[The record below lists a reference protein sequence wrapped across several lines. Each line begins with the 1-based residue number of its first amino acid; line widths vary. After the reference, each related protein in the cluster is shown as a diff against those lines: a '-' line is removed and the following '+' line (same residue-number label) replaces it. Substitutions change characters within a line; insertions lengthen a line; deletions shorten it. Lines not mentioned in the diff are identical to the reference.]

1 MIGSILREARAKKGY
16 TMKDIKALTGI
27 FEPNYSDYESEKTV
41 PLKHVTIVKLANAL
55 ELDAENLEII
65 AIIDS
70 GNIPPVLQSDKE
82 FMDDLYGRFS

>member
-16 TMKDIKALTGI
+16 TMKDIKAFTGI

-55 ELDAENLEII
+55 GLDAEKLESI

-70 GNIPPVLQSDKE
+70 GNIPPCLLSDKE
-82 FMDDLYGRFS
+82 FMDDLYSRFL